1 MSGLSNNS
9 KSTRLQVLTFA
20 MTIEYNG
27 FEYAGFQRQTATH
40 IDTSSCNQQ
49 HQNKKAK
56 KSKRS
61 SSTIQH
67 NIEVALQQYTNLSIA
82 ILRVRGA
89 GRTDKGV
96 HATGQV
102 VAFDIPIKLLNI
114 DDYCICHEDVNKEGC
129 DINNEKLSEHCIK
142 HIQDAYH
149 ILNKHMP
156 TRATS
161 TTDNDK
167 KNTATFIDLW
177 QIRRALSTR
186 LPNDIIIRSI
196 RLYTDIYNPF
206 EPRKRIQCKT
216 YVYKLR
222 FRCLSYLNDDESA
235 KQSSCPSGNI
245 QQQQQLES
253 SDTKDQAKLHP
264 ICNSG
269 PHLLRRIN
277 DQNTVW
283 LSQWPLN
290 PSLLHQASNLFVG
303 KHDFVNF
310 VHKDERKK
318 IESIDADDTTSNVAE
333 DTSDHVI
340 DLFEFSIDIQSEE
353 EEDKSLPP
361 VMNATFTLKAKGFH
375 RSMVRLLVGFMVDV
389 ARGKQSLKD
398 IPILLLDKKEEDVMV
413 TSPTAETLASLKV
426 HAAPACGLSLANVEY
441 EHDNF
446 L

>member
-1 MSGLSNNS
+1 MSNLSNNS
-9 KSTRLQVLTFA
+9 NSTQLQALTFV

-40 IDTSSCNQQ
+40 INTSSSNQQ
-49 HQNKKAK
+49 QHRPNKKSK

-67 NIEVALQQYTNLSIA
+67 EIEMALQQYTNLSIA
-82 ILRVRGA
+82 TLRVRGA

-102 VAFDIPIKLLNI
+102 VVFDIPIMLL
-114 DDYCICHEDVNKEGC
+114 
-129 DINNEKLSEHCIK
+129 DINNDDNYRCNEDTNKKEGDTTNKETLSEHCIK
-142 HIQDAYH
+142 HLQDAYN
-149 ILNKHMP
+149 ILNKLK
-156 TRATS
+156 S
-161 TTDNDK
+161 TKTDDDK
-167 KNTATFIDLW
+167 KNTDLW

-186 LPNDIIIRSI
+186 LPTDIIIRSI

-222 FRCLSYLNDDESA
+222 FRCLSYLNDDDESSNREQ
-235 KQSSCPSGNI
+235 QSTCASDNI
-245 QQQQQLES
+245 QQHQQLES
-253 SDTKDQAKLHP
+253 SDTRDQAKLHP

-269 PHLLRRIN
+269 PHLLRRIT

-283 LSQWPLN
+283 LCQWPLN
-290 PSLLHQASNLFVG
+290 PSLLHQACNLFVG
-303 KHDFVNF
+303 KHNFVNF

-318 IESIDADDTTSNVAE
+318 TNSEDDTTSNAE
-333 DTSDHVI
+333 DTSSDHVI
-340 DLFEFSIDIQSEE
+340 DLFEFSVDIQSEE
-353 EEDKSLPP
+353 EEDTSLPP

-375 RSMVRLLVGFMVDV
+375 RSMVRLLVGFVVDV
-389 ARGKQSLKD
+389 ARGKQSLDD

-413 TSPTAETLASLKV
+413 TSPADETLDSLKV
-426 HAAPACGLSLANVEY
+426 HAAPACGLSLAKVEY
-441 EHDNF
+441 EHNNF

>member
-9 KSTRLQVLTFA
+9 NCKRLQVLTFV

-27 FEYAGFQRQTATH
+27 YEYAGFQRQTATH
-40 IDTSSCNQQ
+40 IDTSSCN
-49 HQNKKAK
+49 HQRSNKKAK

-67 NIEVALQQYTNLSIA
+67 EIEMALQQYTNNLSIA
-82 ILRVRGA
+82 TLRVRGA

-102 VAFDIPIKLLNI
+102 VAFDIPIELLNI
-114 DDYCICHEDVNKEGC
+114 DDDSICHEDINKEEG
-129 DINNEKLSEHCIK
+129 DTNNKEKLSEHCMK
-142 HIQDAYH
+142 HMQDAYQT
-149 ILNKHMP
+149 LNKHMSS
-156 TRATS
+156 TKS

-167 KNTATFIDLW
+167 KNTAKFLDLW

-186 LPNDIIIRSI
+186 LPTDIVIRSL
-196 RLYTDIYNPF
+196 RLYTDLYNPF
-206 EPRKRIQCKT
+206 EPRKKIQCKT
-216 YVYKLR
+216 YLYKLR
-222 FRCLSYLNDDESA
+222 FRCLAYLNDDDECSSTG
-235 KQSSCPSGNI
+235 KQLACASP
-245 QQQQQLES
+245 
-253 SDTKDQAKLHP
+253 DTTNRAQLHP

-277 DQNTVW
+277 DQNAVW
-283 LSQWPLN
+283 LCQWPLN
-290 PSLLHQASNLFVG
+290 PSLLQQACKLFVG

-318 IESIDADDTTSNVAE
+318 IESIDADDAKSNAE
-333 DTSDHVI
+333 DTSSNHAI
-340 DLFEFSIDIQSEE
+340 DLFEFSVDIQSEE

-375 RSMVRLLVGFMVDV
+375 RSMVRMLVGFVVDV
-389 ARGKQSLKD
+389 ARGKQSIED
-398 IPILLLDKKEEDVMV
+398 IPILLLDRKGKVEEDGMI
-413 TSPTAETLASLKV
+413 TSSTDESLGGLKV
-426 HAAPACGLSLANVEY
+426 HAAPACGLCLAKVEY